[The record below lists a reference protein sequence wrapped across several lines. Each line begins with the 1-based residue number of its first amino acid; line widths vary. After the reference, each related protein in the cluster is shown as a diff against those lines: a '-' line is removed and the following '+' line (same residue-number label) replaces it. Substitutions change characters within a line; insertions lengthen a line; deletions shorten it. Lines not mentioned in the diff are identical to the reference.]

1 MTVIYEL
8 KAGIELIVKVRGDP
22 KSAIA
27 GLNALM
33 SQDFQGRQRDA
44 KGVDDWAL

>member
-1 MTVIYEL
+1 MT
-8 KAGIELIVKVRGDP
+8 VKVRGDP

-27 GLNALM
+27 GLNALL
-33 SQDFQGRQRDA
+33 SQDFQGRQPDA